1 MSQGQSGT
9 FNPQALQ
16 GVIEAV
22 RNTVNHNHIICTLTT
37 GAKGAKFR
45 KEYIN
50 LLSINSVEGL
60 PESHLNNKPG
70 IQCA

>member
-22 RNTVNHNHIICTLTT
+22 RNTVNHNHILCTLTT
-37 GAKGAKFR
+37 GAEGAKFR
-45 KEYIN
+45 KEYVD
-50 LLSINSVEGL
+50 LPSINSVGL
-60 PESHLNNKPG
+60 SESHLHNKPG
-70 IQCA
+70 IQYA